1 MSYDEFDAARDEMYE
16 QISHELYP
24 DHKIQAISEFAT
36 SRLQSYYVKNPM
48 VMQPAVDAVQEGTT
62 LRTNGHHAAAVV
74 FFVTAIELFL
84 KATLLKPVVHGL
96 VHNDGLAEL
105 IVQQSL
111 GQSGFMRYTALLKRL
126 FVDLAS
132 LDISSIHRPLVSMP
146 LIEECKQQQQLRNKI
161 IHQGASA
168 TSDEAQQAQIVAVAV
183 FELVVR
189 PMLSALGLWIVGRG
203 EIRVYPSPGVPWPS
217 T

>member
-1 MSYDEFDAARDEMYE
+1 MSCDEFDAARDEMYE

-96 VHNDGLAEL
+96 VHNDERQ
-105 IVQQSL
+105 V
-111 GQSGFMRYTALLKRL
+111 L
-126 FVDLAS
+126 FAGTRSHAGDQAS
-132 LDISSIHRPLVSMP
+132 RSPR
-146 LIEECKQQQQLRNKI
+146 
-161 IHQGASA
+161 A
-168 TSDEAQQAQIVAVAV
+168 
-183 FELVVR
+183 
-189 PMLSALGLWIVGRG
+189 G
-203 EIRVYPSPGVPWPS
+203 ER
-217 T
+217 

>member
-1 MSYDEFDAARDEMYE
+1 MSYDAFDAARDEMYE
-16 QISHELYP
+16 QISKELYP
-24 DHKIQAISEFAT
+24 DHKTQAISEFTT

-48 VMQPAVDAVQEGTT
+48 VMQPAVEAVQKGAK
-62 LRTNGHHAAAVV
+62 LRTDGHHAAAVV

-96 VHNDGLAEL
+96 VHNDEFAEL
-105 IVQQSL
+105 IVRQSL
-111 GQSGFMRYTALLKRL
+111 GQSGFVRYTALLKKL
-126 FVDLAS
+126 FLDLVS
-132 LDISSIHRPLVSMP
+132 LDIATIHRPLISTP
-146 LIEECKQQQQLRNKI
+146 LIDECAHQQKLRNLI

-168 TSDEAQQAQIVAVAV
+168 TIDEAQDAQVVAAAV
-183 FELVVR
+183 FELVVQ

-203 EIRVYPSPGVPWPS
+203 EIRVYPSPGTPWPP